1 MNRRDYLTGTVSA
14 GLVLGMAGC
23 SGFADSAEPTPTPSE
38 SPTPTRSAT
47 GHSDIDALLQSAR
60 SELTAAFDEIHSLG
74 LYRGGTLGLYPEQ
87 MDEYEFPKARSS
99 VEDAEQAID
108 AAAEVAD
115 DGSEYEAMTSALRT
129 VVSAARSG
137 AKLYDLLRTCVI
149 EAIRY
154 GVFADRGSTKTAID
168 HIGVARNAL
177 SDLPPLRNELDTA
190 LTELEETSRRPAVD
204 GFDRRKWQS
213 ISKTLASEIP
223 AMSAAFEGFELL
235 SQAVVTDYQ
244 GRVAIE
250 NDDPETA
257 YDKFTTALARLEDAR
272 ADISVAL
279 DRRIGF
285 FSDRTDRYFCMAP
298 KLEEA
303 YEVHREAA
311 VALGNG
317 NEREAQ
323 ERLDEGI
330 RITRTAPQG
339 CVTS

>member
-47 GHSDIDALLQSAR
+47 RHSDIDALLQSAR
-60 SELTAAFDEIHSLG
+60 SELTAAFDEIHTLG

-99 VEDAEQAID
+99 VEDAETAID
-108 AAAEVAD
+108 AAADAVS
-115 DGSEYEAMTSALRT
+115 DGSEMAAKTSALRT
-129 VVSAARSG
+129 VATVARLAA
-137 AKLYDLLRTCVI
+137 KVFDTLRTSVT
-149 EAIRY
+149 EALRY
-154 GVFADRGSTKTAID
+154 GMFADEGSTKTAIE
-168 HIGVARNAL
+168 HIGAARSAL
-177 SDLPPLRNELDTA
+177 SELPPLRNSLADELRNLDDA
-190 LTELEETSRRPAVD
+190 SPSPAVD

-272 ADISVAL
+272 AEISVAL

-303 YEVHREAA
+303 YEVHRKAA

-317 NEREAQ
+317 NERETQ

-339 CVTS
+339 CVNS